1 MPLVNNVNLR
11 IFLST
16 VPTIIGLKDVF
27 KHPGLHD
34 FLSTISN
41 FIANVV
47 IWSSMRWSTIV
58 EFVDYI
64 LHSLTKLL
72 HILGQYSCG
81 KIETTTSK

>member
-1 MPLVNNVNLR
+1 
-11 IFLST
+11 
-16 VPTIIGLKDVF
+16 
-27 KHPGLHD
+27 
-34 FLSTISN
+34 
-41 FIANVV
+41 
-47 IWSSMRWSTIV
+47 MRWSTIV